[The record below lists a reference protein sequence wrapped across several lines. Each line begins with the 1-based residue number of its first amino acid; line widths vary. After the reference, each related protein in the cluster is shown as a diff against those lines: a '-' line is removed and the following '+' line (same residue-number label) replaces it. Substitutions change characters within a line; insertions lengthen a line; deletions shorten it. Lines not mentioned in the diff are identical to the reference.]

1 MMNVYNGNI
10 ITDENGFAEVALPDY
25 FETLNRDF
33 RYQLTVVET
42 FAQAIIKEKI
52 ANNRFVIQTN
62 QPAVEVS
69 WQVTGVRKDPWAIAH
84 PIVDEQEKVGR
95 EKGKYLNPELYGKGE
110 EENIFYEPIK
120 TNTPAATIEKG
131 KE

>member
-1 MMNVYNGNI
+1 MMNVYNGNV
-10 ITDENGFAEVALPDY
+10 ITNADGFATIELPGY
-25 FETLNRDF
+25 FETLNKDF
-33 RYQLTVVET
+33 RYQLTVVGT

-52 ANNRFVIQTN
+52 SNNSFVIQTN
-62 QPAVEVS
+62 QPEVEVS
-69 WQVTGVRKDPWAIAH
+69 WQVTGVRKDPWAVAN

-110 EENIFYEPIK
+110 EESIFYEEIQEKDPS
-120 TNTPAATIEKG
+120 TELVKG